1 MRTHILSA
9 ALGVAFGLLLSAGL
23 ETQPAAAKEKGQK
36 SAPKKTQEIRCWDT
50 ASTQFDLNQCAA
62 KDTQEVEA
70 EMNAVLDKI
79 AVAYKEH
86 PTFMKHMK
94 RSQEAWMNWM
104 LLEVSAHYPA
114 DADGGYSWGSV
125 RPMCQLGL
133 QAGFIVERTQELQS
147 WLSPSDREE
156 GEVCGGIFQMYGAR

>member
-1 MRTHILSA
+1 MGSHILSA
-9 ALGVAFGLLLSAGL
+9 ALGVAVGLLLSSAL
-23 ETQPAAAKEKGQK
+23 EAQPAAAKKK
-36 SAPKKTQEIRCWDT
+36 APLKAPEISCWET
-50 ASTQFDLNQCAA
+50 ASTQFALNQCAA
-62 KDTQEVEA
+62 KDTQQAEA
-70 EMNAVLDKI
+70 EMNKVLARI

-86 PTFMKHMK
+86 PTFMNHMK

-104 LLEVSAHYPA
+104 LREVDAHYPT
-114 DADGGYSWGSV
+114 DPDGGYSWGSV

-133 QAGFIVERTQELQS
+133 QAGFIVDRTKELEA